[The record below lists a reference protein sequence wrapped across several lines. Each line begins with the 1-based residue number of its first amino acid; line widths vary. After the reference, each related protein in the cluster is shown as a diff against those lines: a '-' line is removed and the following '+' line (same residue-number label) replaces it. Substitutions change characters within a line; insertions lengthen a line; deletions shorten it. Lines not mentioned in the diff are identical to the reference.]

1 MYGLDINFLNDR
13 SERQSVK
20 GVRQRAVVRDDPR
33 PIYIGA
39 AVGLALLALTGGAW
53 FLLQNQNRSLAQ
65 RSAELDSQL
74 AALKVQQGEVNS
86 INQQVQT
93 IEAQNQ
99 ALATVFDQIRP
110 WSAILQDIR
119 SRVPGNVQIREIEQL
134 QPTAPVA
141 AAPSPSPAASPSPE
155 ASPGASPAPQASPAA
170 QAAPPP
176 PPNPVPRVRITGQA
190 RSFNDVNDFV
200 LTLQRSPFLN
210 GQDVRLVG
218 SRLVD
223 NATRI
228 EFSGQ
233 GQGQAPQGGQVDVQL
248 PQVVEYTIESDL
260 TSLPASELLRD
271 LERTLSVG
279 LASRIQALRD
289 RGVLKP

>member
-1 MYGLDINFLNDR
+1 MYSLDINFLSDR
-13 SERQSVK
+13 SERQAVK
-20 GVRQRAVVRDDPR
+20 GVQRRAVVRDDPR

-39 AVGLALLALTGGAW
+39 AVGVALLALTGGAW
-53 FLLQNQNRSLAQ
+53 LLLQNQNRTLEQ
-65 RSAELDSQL
+65 QSAELDNQL
-74 AALKVQQGEVNS
+74 AALRVQQGEVNS
-86 INQQVQT
+86 INQQVQA

-110 WSAILQDIR
+110 WSAILQDVR
-119 SRVPGNVQIREIEQL
+119 SRVPGNVQIQAIEQL
-134 QPTAPVA
+134 EPAPPPA
-141 AAPSPSPAASPSPE
+141 APAPSPSPAASPSP
-155 ASPGASPAPQASPAA
+155 GASPQASPVP

-176 PPNPVPRVRITGQA
+176 ASVGVPRVRITGQA

-200 LTLQRSPFLN
+200 LTLQRSPFLDSE
-210 GQDVRLVG
+210 DVRLVG
-218 SRLVD
+218 SRLID
-223 NATRI
+223 NATQI

-233 GQGQAPQGGQVDVQL
+233 GGGAVTVEL
-248 PQVVEYTIESDL
+248 PQVVEYTIESNL

>member
-1 MYGLDINFLNDR
+1 MYSLDINFLKDR
-13 SERQSVK
+13 AERQSAK

-33 PIYIGA
+33 PIYIGG
-39 AVGLALLALTGGAW
+39 AVGLALLALAGGAW
-53 FLLQNQNRSLAQ
+53 LLLQNQNRTLAQ
-65 RSAELDSQL
+65 QSAELDNQL
-74 AALKVQQGEVNS
+74 AALRIQQGEVNS
-86 INQQVQT
+86 INQQVQA

-119 SRVPGNVQIREIEQL
+119 SRVPGNVQIQTIEQVEA
-134 QPTAPVA
+134 APVA
-141 AAPSPSPAASPSPE
+141 VAPSPSPSPAASPSPGASPSPE
-155 ASPGASPAPQASPAA
+155 ASPQA
-170 QAAPPP
+170 AAPPP
-176 PPNPVPRVRITGQA
+176 PAVPRVRITGQA

-200 LTLQRSPFLN
+200 LTLQRSPFLDRE
-210 GQDVRLVG
+210 DVRLVG

-223 NATRI
+223 NATQI

-233 GQGQAPQGGQVDVQL
+233 QQQGNSVEVRL
-248 PQVVEYTIESDL
+248 PQVVEYTIESNL

-289 RGVLKP
+289 RGVLQP